1 METLKLVASL
11 KNVSIN
17 QNDATILND
26 INFSIA
32 EAELC
37 YLVGRT
43 GSGKST
49 LLKMLYGELEP
60 ESGFVEI
67 ADTKL
72 NQLDESNIH
81 LYRRKLGMVFQDFQL
96 FPEWSIYE
104 NLAFVLKATEWKD
117 DSAIKNRIETVLA
130 AVKLDYDSSK
140 ICATL
145 SGGEQ
150 QRLAIARAIL
160 NQPALLI
167 ADEPT
172 GNLDPESS
180 SEIIELIR
188 DLTMAFNMASIVAT
202 HDYSLIERY
211 PARLLTCENGTIR

>member
-1 METLKLVASL
+1 MNTLTLVASL
-11 KNVSIN
+11 KNVSIKL
-17 QNDATILND
+17 NDTVVLTD
-26 INFSIA
+26 INFSLA

-37 YLVGRT
+37 YLIGRT

-60 ESGFVEI
+60 ETGIVEV
-67 ADTKL
+67 ADTSFNKL
-72 NQLDESNIH
+72 AESNMH

-96 FPEWSIYE
+96 FPEWSIYK
-104 NLAFVLKATEWKD
+104 NLEFVLKATDWKD
-117 DSAIKNRIETVLA
+117 EAAIKERIELVLES
-130 AVKLDYDSSK
+130 VSLQHDYNKS
-140 ICATL
+140 CGTL

-172 GNLDPESS
+172 GNLDPQSS
-180 SEIIELIR
+180 VEIFELIR
-188 DLTMAFNMASIVAT
+188 DLTNKFKMASIVAT
-202 HDYSLIERY
+202 HDYTLIEKY
-211 PARLLTCENGTIR
+211 PARVLTCENGTIH

>member
-1 METLKLVASL
+1 MESLKLIASL
-11 KNVSIN
+11 KNVSIS
-17 QNDATILND
+17 QNNASILND
-26 INFSIA
+26 INFTIA

-60 ESGFVEI
+60 ASGFVEI
-67 ADTKL
+67 AETKL
-72 NQLDESNIH
+72 NQLDEANIH

-96 FPEWSIYE
+96 FPDWTIYD

-117 DSAIKNRIETVLA
+117 DTAINERIEKVLR
-130 AVKLDYDSSK
+130 AVRLDYDSSK
-140 ICATL
+140 ICGTL

-188 DLTMAFNMASIVAT
+188 DLTIEYKMASIVAT
-202 HDYSLIERY
+202 HDYGLIERY
-211 PARLLTCENGTIR
+211 PARLLTCENGTII

>member
-1 METLKLVASL
+1 METLKLIASL

-17 QNDATILND
+17 QNNASILSD
-26 INFSIA
+26 VNFSVA

-49 LLKMLYGELEP
+49 LLKMLYGELEL
-60 ESGFVEI
+60 ESGFVEV
-67 ADTKL
+67 ADTKI

-81 LYRRKLGMVFQDFQL
+81 LYRRKLGMVFQDCQL
-96 FPEWSIYE
+96 FPDWTIYE
-104 NLAFVLKATEWKD
+104 NLAFVLKATEWRD
-117 DSAIKNRIETVLA
+117 ESAIQHRIESVLS
-130 AVKLDYDSSK
+130 AVKLNYDSSK
-140 ICATL
+140 ICGTL

-150 QRLAIARAIL
+150 QRLAIARAVL

-188 DLTMAFNMASIVAT
+188 DLTVEFKMASIVAT

-211 PARLLTCENGTIR
+211 PARILTCENGTIQ

>member
-17 QNDATILND
+17 QNNASILSD
-26 INFSIA
+26 ISFSIA

-72 NQLDESNIH
+72 NHLDQSNIH

-96 FPEWSIYE
+96 FSDWSIYD
-104 NLAFVLKATEWKD
+104 NLAFVLKATEWTEA
-117 DSAIKNRIETVLA
+117 SAIKQRIESVLA
-130 AVKLDYDSSK
+130 AVKLEYDPSK

-150 QRLAIARAIL
+150 QRLAIARAGL

-188 DLTMAFNMASIVAT
+188 DLTMEFKMASIVAT
-202 HDYSLIERY
+202 HDYSLIDKY
-211 PARLLTCENGTIR
+211 PARILTCENGTIH

>member
-17 QNDATILND
+17 QNNASILSD
-26 INFSIA
+26 ISFSIA

-72 NQLDESNIH
+72 NHLDQSNIH

-96 FPEWSIYE
+96 FSDWSIYD
-104 NLAFVLKATEWKD
+104 NLAFVLKATEWTEA
-117 DSAIKNRIETVLA
+117 SAIKQRIESVLA
-130 AVKLDYDSSK
+130 AVKLEYDPSK

-150 QRLAIARAIL
+150 QRLAIARAVL

-188 DLTMAFNMASIVAT
+188 DLTMEFKMASIVAT
-202 HDYSLIERY
+202 HDYSLIDKY
-211 PARLLTCENGTIR
+211 PARILTCENGTIH